1 MDGRPACAVIDIR
14 VCSHGKHRECSV
26 EESCLALSLIGAF
39 IRHAEDIQNNRIAV
53 GQQSVSQPA
62 E

>member
-26 EESCLALSLIGAF
+26 EEICLALSLIEAF
-39 IRHAEDIQNNRIAV
+39 VRHAEDWSYVKI
-53 GQQSVSQPA
+53 
-62 E
+62 